1 MIFRMWSRV
10 DENTDGTV
18 DFQEFLSKL
27 VSTLQDSFV

>member
-1 MIFRMWSRV
+1 MWSRV

-27 VSTLQDSFV
+27 VSTLQDNIVHMQ